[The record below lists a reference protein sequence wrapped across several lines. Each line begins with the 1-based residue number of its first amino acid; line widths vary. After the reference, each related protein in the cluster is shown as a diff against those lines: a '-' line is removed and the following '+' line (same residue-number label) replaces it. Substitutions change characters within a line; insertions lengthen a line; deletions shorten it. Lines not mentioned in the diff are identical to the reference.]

1 MFATEDKD
9 PNIQQSIM
17 ISLDSLISP
26 PTISIPNSFEAKD
39 KPLISLE
46 ISEFFNDLGKP
57 NDIKAAF
64 GIIPFETRSLTLE
77 TTDFRAICSK
87 VILGGTSVCSTN
99 ISHVIAKN
107 LLSLNSLEEEFNESK
122 GIMDMSS
129 LPIYGSILLLPN
141 LDIIM
146 FSICFSLNFFIN
158 FNYFIMK

>member
-9 PNIQQSIM
+9 PNIQQSII

-39 KPLISLE
+39 KPSISLE
-46 ISEFFNDLGKP
+46 ISEFFNDLGNP

-77 TTDFRAICSK
+77 TTAFRAICSN

-99 ISHVIAKN
+99 ISHVTARN
-107 LLSLNSLEEEFNESK
+107 LLSISLYEECNEFK
-122 GIMDMSS
+122 GMIDISS
-129 LPIYGSILLLPN
+129 LPIHGSILLLPN
-141 LDIIM
+141 LDIIK

-158 FNYFIMK
+158 F